1 MVEEEAVAVEKQS
14 LAASAGGAAAA
25 ALESGAVTTVR
36 APLAAERQ
44 LRPSIMWLGND
55 RMKSLGGGSQERK
68 PDFSGTEVDAHV
80 QGCEE
85 EN

>member
-25 ALESGAVTTVR
+25 ALELGAVATVR

-55 RMKSLGGGSQERK
+55 RMNRWEEEIKSSGSLTFLERK
-68 PDFSGTEVDAHV
+68 
-80 QGCEE
+80 
-85 EN
+85 